1 MKVVLFEVCRS
12 PEVFKPNTEAI
23 VLSKCFTSL
32 GIEFELYTNDGFWA
46 DRPKAGST
54 IDGALIRKC
63 LDDPNLNVIHFAV
76 HGCPTGLVLKW
87 DGDGPIDQR
96 VAADVLTGA
105 QIREM
110 KGFRNRL
117 VVSGA
122 CESAILAKDFLAA
135 GATAFV
141 APDFP
146 PQWED
151 LGVFF
156 QSFYGSLKEGS
167 QVERALSSA
176 VSDYP
181 KLARYRVYS

>member
-12 PEVFKPNTEAI
+12 PEILKPNTEAI
-23 VLSKCFTSL
+23 VLSKCFASL

-54 IDGALIRKC
+54 IDEALIRKC
-63 LDDPNLNVIHFAV
+63 LDDPNLTVVHFAV
-76 HGCPTGLVLKW
+76 HGCSTGLVLKW
-87 DGDGPIDQR
+87 DGPLNQR
-96 VAADVLTGA
+96 VKADVLTGD
-105 QIREM
+105 QIRGM

-122 CESAILAKDFLAA
+122 CDSAILAEDFLAA

-146 PQWED
+146 LPWED
-151 LGVFF
+151 LGDFF

-167 QVERALSSA
+167 TVERALNSA

-181 KLARYRVYS
+181 ELARYRVYS